1 MGEGPTACDGSA
13 LGNLQVTLEAALSL
27 LRELAD
33 DDLLRRMIAAFH
45 AMPED
50 DRPVVVDVL
59 EHEVKGRLLSRSTED
74 SIGQSTRPNP
84 NARLYI
90 RSFESGFDRRALEH
104 DDMLIANVRTMQA
117 SAVIRSIP
125 EMYAIWKDAMRAAMD
140 EVDDAT
146 RVTFAE
152 MLDHILRCIDEKQAS
167 EPDAHVPGPHKRS
180 RSRRLPTP

>member
-1 MGEGPTACDGSA
+1 MGEGPTARDGTA
-13 LGNLQVTLEAALSL
+13 LGNLQITLEAALHL

-33 DDLLRRMIAAFH
+33 DDLLRRVTAAFH
-45 AMPED
+45 AMPEG

-59 EHEVKGRLLSRSTED
+59 EREVRGRLLSQATED

-117 SAVIRSIP
+117 SAVIRGIP
-125 EMYAIWKDAMRAAMD
+125 ETYAIWKDAMRTAMD

-146 RVTFAE
+146 RATFAE
-152 MLDHILRCIDEKQAS
+152 MLGHILRCIAERQVS
-167 EPDAHVPGPHKRS
+167 EPDTHALGPHERS
-180 RSRRLPTP
+180 RS

>member
-1 MGEGPTACDGSA
+1 MSEDPTVRDSTA
-13 LGNLQVTLEAALSL
+13 LGNLQVTLEAALHL

-33 DDLLRRMIAAFH
+33 DDLLRRMIAVFH
-45 AMPED
+45 AMPEG

-59 EHEVKGRLLSRSTED
+59 EREVKGRLLSRTTEE

-90 RSFESGFDRRALEH
+90 RSFESGFDRRHLER

-117 SAVIRSIP
+117 SAVIRGIP

-146 RVTFAE
+146 RATFAE
-152 MLDHILRCIDEKQAS
+152 MLGHILRCIDEVRVS
-167 EPDAHVPGPHKRS
+167 EPGAYTPGPDKARA
-180 RSRRLPTP
+180 

>member
-1 MGEGPTACDGSA
+1 MGEEPTARDGTA
-13 LGNLQVTLEAALSL
+13 LGNLQITLEAALHL
-27 LRELAD
+27 LRELVD
-33 DDLLRRMIAAFH
+33 DDLLRRVTAAFH

-50 DRPVVVDVL
+50 DRSVVVDVL
-59 EHEVKGRLLSRSTED
+59 EREVRGRLLSQATED

-117 SAVIRSIP
+117 SAVIRGIP
-125 EMYAIWKDAMRAAMD
+125 DMYAIWKDAMRAAMD

-146 RVTFAE
+146 RATFAE
-152 MLDHILRCIDEKQAS
+152 MLGHILRCIAESQAS
-167 EPDAHVPGPHKRS
+167 ESDAHAPGPDERS
-180 RSRRLPTP
+180 RS

>member
-1 MGEGPTACDGSA
+1 MGEEPIARDGTS
-13 LGNLQVTLEAALSL
+13 LGNLQVTLEAALHL

-45 AMPED
+45 AMPD
-50 DRPVVVDVL
+50 GDRPIVVDVL
-59 EHEVKGRLLSRSTED
+59 EREVKGRLLSQATED

-117 SAVIRSIP
+117 SAVIHGIP
-125 EMYAIWKDAMRAAMD
+125 ETYALWKDAMRAAMD

-146 RVTFAE
+146 RATFAE
-152 MLDHILRCIDEKQAS
+152 MLGHILRCIAEKEAP
-167 EPDAHVPGPHKRS
+167 EPDAHAAGPHKRS
-180 RSRRLPTP
+180 RS

>member
-1 MGEGPTACDGSA
+1 MGEGPTARDGTA
-13 LGNLQVTLEAALSL
+13 LGNLQVTLEAALHL

-45 AMPED
+45 AMPEG

-59 EHEVKGRLLSRSTED
+59 EREVKSRLLNQATED

-90 RSFESGFDRRALEH
+90 RSFESGFDRRILEH

-117 SAVIRSIP
+117 SAVIRGIP
-125 EMYAIWKDAMRAAMD
+125 EMYGIWKDAMRAAMD
-140 EVDDAT
+140 EVDDVT
-146 RVTFAE
+146 RATFAE
-152 MLDHILRCIDEKQAS
+152 MLGHILRCIDEKQAS
-167 EPDAHVPGPHKRS
+167 EPGAHAPGPHKRS
-180 RSRRLPTP
+180 RS